1 MFLSILSILCF
12 YRFSSFELFFEK
24 MCFRAVFRKNAF
36 FDFDRFCVLG
46 PKPIFAFRDVSFFDI
61 LGDKNY
67 RKFID
72 FFGSENDKKVVR
84 NVKKVVRNAIPVSH
98 SKSKTWVKYQVFEF
112 LSQKEA

>member
-1 MFLSILSILCF
+1 
-12 YRFSSFELFFEK
+12 
-24 MCFRAVFRKNAF
+24 MCFRAVFRKNVF

-61 LGDKNY
+61 LGGKNY

-72 FFGSENDKKVVR
+72 FFGSEFCVLGSE